1 MRIAYKVCVVWCV
14 VLAGAFLALILM
26 GCATPVVQN
35 ARNYAFPIGSS
46 GHIVEGPDGGTVE
59 WSTTMSADQ
68 LPTGWLDQSISQ
80 TGSGTTNP
88 STSGRLGASVAAGQ
102 NTQAGSVE
110 AGGTGDTGTGE

>member
-1 MRIAYKVCVVWCV
+1 MRIVYKVCVVWCV
-14 VLAGAFLALILM
+14 ILAGAFLAMILM

-35 ARNYAFPIGSS
+35 ARNYNIPTGTR
-46 GHIVEGPDGGTVE
+46 GEIVEGENGDTIRWE
-59 WSTTMSADQ
+59 TTLGEGS
-68 LPTGWLDQSISQ
+68 LPLGWIDQSITQ